1 MQREGATKARSC
13 RGDDGVGRR
22 PSVAQGR
29 RAILVDLAIT
39 SAGVF
44 QAERRA
50 AILLQSLGDPHFYER
65 LARNTELLR
74 MPVQS

>member
-13 RGDDGVGRR
+13 RGDDGVRHG
-22 PSVAQGR
+22 PSVAKGW
-29 RAILVDLAIT
+29 RAVFVGLAVT

-74 MPVQS
+74 LPVQS